1 MGSITDKTCASVL
14 ALVTVATLSGCGS
27 GSSAAARRA
36 PNPTAQS
43 VGQPAFK
50 AEVECG
56 TYDGEGCAPEADR
69 VDIDR
74 PTFSHPTEITN
85 PLFPISELES
95 AVLLGEVDGKPFR
108 SETTLLPAT
117 GTVLL
122 DGEAVE
128 VLLSQYTAYFDG
140 RITEVA
146 VDRYA
151 QADDGSV
158 WYLGEDVYDYD
169 NGFVSVTEGTWLA
182 GRDGPPAMIMA
193 ADPKVGQVFRPED
206 IPGIVFEEVTIK

>member
-27 GSSAAARRA
+27 GSSAAARGA
-36 PNPTAQS
+36 PNALAQS

-50 AEVECG
+50 ADVECG

-85 PLFPISELES
+85 PLFPISALES

-128 VLLSQYTAYFDG
+128 RHIVVGRFDDPIAVRPHRALVIEG
-140 RITEVA
+140 VA
-146 VDRYA
+146 V
-151 QADDGSV
+151 
-158 WYLGEDVYDYD
+158 
-169 NGFVSVTEGTWLA
+169 
-182 GRDGPPAMIMA
+182 
-193 ADPKVGQVFRPED
+193 
-206 IPGIVFEEVTIK
+206 GIGITRLI